1 MWSLTY
7 RQSDIVVAN
16 VFLEFCPQNGGKNQL
31 AIAMECIYIT
41 VTLCIINESLLLR
54 ITGHFLAIVCDIVVL
69 QSHVA
74 LQSLYYSHQKQTHI
88 LVVAPY
94 GPQGCKYRS
103 WLAAQL
109 NIQHPCR
116 ILPLKQRFSLR
127 PYEFCCVVARW
138 SLFAKCCTNT
148 EYCTDVL

>member
-1 MWSLTY
+1 MITNLPTKWY
-7 RQSDIVVAN
+7 RSSKRFSWVLPTKWRQKPAGDSHGMY
-16 VFLEFCPQNGGKNQL
+16 LHHCHP
-31 AIAMECIYIT
+31 
-41 VTLCIINESLLLR
+41 CIINESLLLR

-116 ILPLKQRFSLR
+116 ILPLEQRFSLR
-127 PYEFCCVVARW
+127 PYEFCCVTARW